1 MELNTLNM
9 NINVNERFIS
19 NIQHFFNVK
28 FQPERQPTKSVNNQ
42 FSLSEVSCLVICV
55 SLNII
60 LSLCIFILNDH
71 ICGDFH
77 GWLITWWTQGR
88 WPGMLQIGQSTCAAW
103 LRFVFNLWF
112 VFYRAKLRRPSDC
125 LVQELVKLKTK
136 VLTLSRGWV

>member
-9 NINVNERFIS
+9 NNNVNERFIS

-71 ICGDFH
+71 ICDDFH
-77 GWLITWWTQGR
+77 HHSLWL
-88 WPGMLQIGQSTCAAW
+88 
-103 LRFVFNLWF
+103 VD
-112 VFYRAKLRRPSDC
+112 Y
-125 LVQELVKLKTK
+125 LVDTRKVTRYVADRTK
-136 VLTLSRGWV
+136 HMCRLIKICI